1 MKEDINKLKNNND
14 SNLSNDEEEHSV
26 DDEGSINKDENNNNN
41 KEKKKGYE
49 KIIEDIKEENKNSY
63 VSKISEPMLKKKYLK
78 NVLKILD
85 YVYYAKLNSSQILKT
100 NNSLDEEK
108 QKLLKKKLI
117 VIGLTQVIKCIR
129 KGYSGIVLI
138 AIDVFPINIICHL
151 PSFCEQYKIP
161 YTFVTTKNKLAHLC
175 KLKRSITCLFILKPD
190 IHISTYEQTINQHCP
205 KKKIHNYQKLYDK
218 LISAVKKNH
227 PFFQS

>member
-1 MKEDINKLKNNND
+1 MTEDINKLKKNNNE
-14 SNLSNDEEEHSV
+14 SNISNDEEDHSV
-26 DDEGSINKDENNNNN
+26 DDDVSINNDN
-41 KEKKKGYE
+41 KKSEKKKGYE
-49 KIIEDIKEENKNSY
+49 KIIEEIKEENKNSY
-63 VSKISEPMLKKKYLK
+63 ISKISEPILKKKYLK

-85 YVYYAKLNSSQILKT
+85 YIYYAKLNSSQILKT

-108 QKLLKKKLI
+108 KKLLKKKLI
-117 VIGLTQVIKCIR
+117 VIGLTQVIKYIR
-129 KGYSGIVLI
+129 KGYNGLVLI

-151 PSFCEQYKIP
+151 PSFCEHYKIP

-190 IHISTYEQTINQHCP
+190 VHISTFEHTINEYNP
-205 KKKIHNYQKLYDK
+205 NKKIHNYQKFYDK